1 MQRIRPIAIPQHRLL
16 MQTPQGQALTAS
28 TVLRR
33 RLPVVPAVLVVLE
46 DLLRMDLRRK
56 GQEDEI

>member
-1 MQRIRPIAIPQHRLL
+1 MQQIRPTAIPQHRLL
-16 MQTPQGQALTAS
+16 MQMPQGQALTAS

-33 RLPVVPAVLVVLE
+33 RLPAVLVVQE

-56 GQEDEI
+56 VREDEI

>member
-16 MQTPQGQALTAS
+16 MQTPQGQVLTAS

-33 RLPVVPAVLVVLE
+33 KLPVVPAVLVVLE

>member
-1 MQRIRPIAIPQHRLL
+1 MQRIHPTAIPQHRLP
-16 MQTPQGQALTAS
+16 MQTPQDQALTAS

-33 RLPVVPAVLVVLE
+33 RLPAVLVVLE

>member
-1 MQRIRPIAIPQHRLL
+1 MQQIRPIAIPQHRLP
-16 MQTPQGQALTAS
+16 MQMPQGQVLTAS

-33 RLPVVPAVLVVLE
+33 KLPVVPAVLVVLE